1 MTQSPEPDRIRCLED
16 GARPGAW
23 NMAADHALMDSARRG
38 EVTLRFYRWDPPCLS
53 LGRNQRAEGRYSPGA
68 AARRGIDVVR
78 RPTGG
83 RSVYHDR
90 ELTYALAA
98 PADLWG
104 GLRASYERVNAALRR
119 GLARI
124 GAPVAVAGERAGER
138 APGPGSRACF
148 RDPLPGEV
156 TAGGRKLVGSAQWRE
171 DGALLQQGSLLLAD
185 DQGVVEELRVEERAA
200 APAAASAGGSDR
212 SPGRSR
218 DGADVSAETPAGSA
232 AALDEFLDPVPA
244 FGRVAEALRAGFR
257 EEFGLETA
265 GGELR
270 DGERRRAR
278 ALRERYRD
286 DDWTWRR

>member
-1 MTQSPEPDRIRCLED
+1 MTTGAEPDRIRCLED
-16 GARPGAW
+16 APRPGAW
-23 NMAADHALMDSARRG
+23 NMAADEALMDSARRG

-53 LGRNQRAEGRYSPGA
+53 LGRNQRAEGRYSPDA
-68 AARRGIDVVR
+68 AERRGIDLVR

-98 PADLWG
+98 PAELWG
-104 GLRASYERVNAALRR
+104 GLRASYGRVNAALRR
-119 GLARI
+119 GLARL

-185 DQGVVEELRVEERAA
+185 EQEVVEELRVEESAA
-200 APAAASAGGSDR
+200 APAAAPGGSR
-212 SPGRSR
+212 GPG
-218 DGADVSAETPAGSA
+218 DGGGVPAETPGSSA

-244 FGRVAEALRAGFR
+244 FGEVAAALRSGFR
-257 EEFGLETA
+257 EEFGLETTE
-265 GGELR
+265 GELR
-270 DGERRRAR
+270 QGERRRAR
-278 ALRERYRD
+278 ELLDRYRD
-286 DDWTWRR
+286 EDWTWRR

>member
-1 MTQSPEPDRIRCLED
+1 MTTSAEPERIRCLED
-16 GARPGAW
+16 GPGPGPW
-23 NMAADHALMDSARRG
+23 NMAVDHALMDPARRG

-53 LGRNQRAEGRYSPGA
+53 LGRNQRAEGRYDPAA
-68 AARRGIDVVR
+68 AARHGIDVVR

-104 GLRASYERVNAALRR
+104 GLRASYSRVNDALRR
-119 GLARI
+119 GLSRL
-124 GAPVAVAGERAGER
+124 GAPVEVAGEREERR
-138 APGPGSRACF
+138 APGPDSRACF

-185 DQGVVEELRVEERAA
+185 DQSVVEELRVREAA
-200 APAAASAGGSDR
+200 GV
-212 SPGRSR
+212 
-218 DGADVSAETPAGSA
+218 GAEPAGSA
-232 AALDEFLDPVPA
+232 PGGSDAGGGRAASAETADGAAALEQFLEPMPG
-244 FGRVAEALRAGFR
+244 FRRVADALRAGFR
-257 EEFGLETA
+257 EEFELEPVE
-265 GGELR
+265 GELR
-270 DGERRRAR
+270 DDERRRAR
-278 ALRERYRD
+278 ELRARYED

>member
-1 MTQSPEPDRIRCLED
+1 MTTSAEPERIRCLED
-16 GARPGAW
+16 GPGSGAW
-23 NMAADHALMDSARRG
+23 NMAVDHALMEPARGG

-53 LGRNQRAEGRYSPGA
+53 LGRNQRAEGRYDPGA
-68 AARRGIDVVR
+68 AERRGIDVVR

-104 GLRASYERVNAALRR
+104 GLRASYARVNDALRR
-119 GLARI
+119 GLSRL
-124 GAPVAVAGERAGER
+124 GAPVEVAGERKGGR
-138 APGPGSRACF
+138 TPGPDSRACF

-185 DQGVVEELRVEERAA
+185 DQSVVEELRVREAAGVGAGAA
-200 APAAASAGGSDR
+200 APAGAGSGD
-212 SPGRSR
+212 
-218 DGADVSAETPAGSA
+218 AEDVSAGTSGA
-232 AALDEFLDPVPA
+232 AALQEFLDPLPG
-244 FGRVAEALRAGFR
+244 FRRVADALRAGFR
-257 EEFGLETA
+257 EEFGLEPVES
-265 GGELR
+265 ELK
-270 DGERRRAR
+270 DGEGRRAR
-278 ALRERYRD
+278 ELRERYAD